1 MHEGR
6 ARVLRPSY
14 GTSVTT
20 PPLNTAFQSVPMRMR
35 AYFVMQP
42 RYDVI
47 VHLGVIHQLL
57 LDTRIV
63 VRSDDFA

>member
-1 MHEGR
+1 MGTAETPE
-6 ARVLRPSY
+6 PS
-14 GTSVTT
+14 
-20 PPLNTAFQSVPMRMR
+20 LAFQSVPMRMR

>member
-1 MHEGR
+1 MGTAETPE
-6 ARVLRPSY
+6 PS
-14 GTSVTT
+14 
-20 PPLNTAFQSVPMRMR
+20 LAFQSVPMRMR

-47 VHLGVIHQLL
+47 VYLGVIHQLL